1 MLSIAVCDDEALEC
15 GNIAVQIKKAV
26 KELGTSC
33 VIRQFFGGKKLL
45 QTTER
50 FDIVFL
56 DIMMADF
63 DGMKTAAVLRK
74 NCPDILM
81 VFITST
87 RKYVFEAYD
96 VEAFQYL
103 LKPVEE
109 EKLKHVLQRAIKKIE
124 AAEREFIVISKDRQ
138 QEKLFLD
145 DIFYFEIVSRVIYAH
160 GKGGISVFYEQI
172 GVLEKSLQGKGF
184 FRCHKSYLINL
195 KYVSSYNKQEV
206 TLDNGEKIV
215 ISKRRYEDFCK
226 EILGFMRE
234 NGGIV

>member
-15 GNIAVQIKKAV
+15 SNIAAQIKKAV
-26 KELGTSC
+26 KELGISC
-33 VIRQFFGGKKLL
+33 VIRQFFGGEKLL
-45 QTTER
+45 QTPER

-74 NCPDILM
+74 NCPGILM

-103 LKPVEE
+103 LKPVGED
-109 EKLKHVLQRAIKKIE
+109 KLKHVLQRAIKKIE
-124 AAEREFIVISKDRQ
+124 AAEREFIVISKGRQ

-160 GKGGISVFYEQI
+160 GKG
-172 GVLEKSLQGKGF
+172 F

-206 TLDNGEKIV
+206 ALDNGEKIV